1 MRRSK
6 SPRCSDEYK
15 RDGRATR
22 QNRYEQTGER
32 MRISLARS
40 LVEWT
45 RNEPREN
52 VQLREWEI
60 CLRNEDRFRDDHHPT
75 PSTPRPSYFLTRQTT
90 RRSFISFFSPL
101 LSFDQRPISFYTRIY
116 LSNPWNLS
124 NDYEPKRETSISIR
138 ESVYG
143 FAKERRRD
151 DPISVEEG

>member
-1 MRRSK
+1 MG
-6 SPRCSDEYK
+6 
-15 RDGRATR
+15 GRLGKTDTNKLGR
-22 QNRYEQTGER
+22 GCE
-32 MRISLARS
+32 SRS

-75 PSTPRPSYFLTRQTT
+75 PSTASFLLFDSPDNTTILYFILFPPSFPSINDL
-90 RRSFISFFSPL
+90 F
-101 LSFDQRPISFYTRIY
+101 SFYTRIH

-143 FAKERRRD
+143 FAKERRCD

>member
-32 MRISLARS
+32 MRISLARRMD
-40 LVEWT
+40 EERT
-45 RNEPREN
+45 TREN

-143 FAKERRRD
+143 FAKERRCD

>member
-1 MRRSK
+1 MG
-6 SPRCSDEYK
+6 
-15 RDGRATR
+15 GRLGKTDTNKLGR
-22 QNRYEQTGER
+22 GCESR
-32 MRISLARS
+32 SLARS
-40 LVEWT
+40 SNGRGTNRGKTCSCANGKFVCVT
-45 RNEPREN
+45 RIVSGTIIIQHLP
-52 VQLREWEI
+52 
-60 CLRNEDRFRDDHHPT
+60 
-75 PSTPRPSYFLTRQTT
+75 PRPSYFLTRQTT

>member
-1 MRRSK
+1 MG
-6 SPRCSDEYK
+6 
-15 RDGRATR
+15 GRLGKTDTNKLGR
-22 QNRYEQTGER
+22 GCE
-32 MRISLARS
+32 SRS

-45 RNEPREN
+45 RNERRGKTCSCANGKFVCVTRIVSGTIIIQHLP
-52 VQLREWEI
+52 
-60 CLRNEDRFRDDHHPT
+60 
-75 PSTPRPSYFLTRQTT
+75 PRPSYFLTRQTT

-101 LSFDQRPISFYTRIY
+101 LSFDQRPIFLLHSDTP

-143 FAKERRRD
+143 FAKERRCD

>member
-1 MRRSK
+1 MG
-6 SPRCSDEYK
+6 
-15 RDGRATR
+15 GRLGKTDTNKLGR
-22 QNRYEQTGER
+22 GCESR
-32 MRISLARS
+32 SLARS
-40 LVEWT
+40 SNGRGTNRGKTCSCANGKFVCVT
-45 RNEPREN
+45 RIVSGTIIIQHLP
-52 VQLREWEI
+52 
-60 CLRNEDRFRDDHHPT
+60 
-75 PSTPRPSYFLTRQTT
+75 PRPSYFLTRQTT

-101 LSFDQRPISFYTRIY
+101 LSFDQRPIFLLHSDTP